1 MLINIINFIK
11 KMLEIYFL
19 NYNYLKENY
28 ERDVELYK

>member
-11 KMLEIYFL
+11 KMLEIYFSK
-19 NYNYLKENY
+19 NNYLKNY